1 MAKKTPPINYTSRD
15 FESIKNDLINYAK
28 VYYPETY
35 KDFNEASFGSLLFDM
50 VAYVGDIISFYTDY
64 QVNET
69 FIDSAIETKNILRL
83 AKQLGYKYPG
93 SASSSGICAFY
104 VAVPASAGTPDTTA
118 VPVLKQGTTLSSD
131 SGASF
136 ILNEDIDFSS
146 SDTQVVVGEV
156 DASGTPTSFAY
167 KAYGE
172 VISGQ
177 YETEFLTIGEFEKFM
192 RIKLGAD
199 DITEIVSVFDVD
211 GHEYYEVDYLSQNIV
226 YKSVRNRVSGDKE
239 NAPYILREKVVPRR
253 FTVEHTITGETY
265 LQFGYG
271 SNEQLRSDDFPEP
284 STAVL
289 DMHAKKYYSDSSFDP
304 NLLMKTE
311 KFGIV
316 PPPGAMVVTFRKN
329 STSDVNV
336 AIGAIANISN
346 PILDFPSGIIPSTVV
361 SMRDSIEVS
370 NEEPI
375 TGQTKAITVDELRV
389 RAVDAYASQNRA
401 VTKQDYLSLIYRMP
415 ASFGSIKRAN
425 IVQDK
430 NSFKRNL
437 NLFIISEDENGFL
450 AEASQ
455 SLKENL
461 KTWLNKYKMINDT
474 IDILDGKI
482 ANIGIEFEVVG
493 NLDKSKIEVL
503 TRATN
508 ALKVEYSKSFAFGTP
523 FYVSDVYRVL
533 NELPEVIDTTSV
545 KIVNKRGTG
554 YSTTSYDVSANTT
567 GDKRFIR
574 VPEDVVLEI
583 RYPDQDIIGA
593 VV

>member
-1 MAKKTPPINYTSRD
+1 MAKTPPIKYTSRD
-15 FESIKNDLINYAK
+15 FESIKKDLINYAK

-35 KDFNEASFGSLLFDM
+35 KDFNDASFGSLLFDM
-50 VAYVGDIISFYTDY
+50 VAYVGDIISFYADY

-104 VAVPASAGTPDTTA
+104 VAVPASGNAPDLTA
-118 VPVLKQGTTLSSD
+118 VPVLKKGSALSSD

-136 ILNEDIDFSS
+136 ILNEDVDFSS
-146 SDTQVVVGEV
+146 SNTQIVVAEV
-156 DASGTPTSFAY
+156 DTDGVPTSYAY

-172 VISGQ
+172 VVSGE
-177 YETEFLTIGEFEKFM
+177 YETEFVAIGEFEKFM
-192 RIKLGAD
+192 RLKLGSD

-211 GHEYYEVDYLSQNIV
+211 GHEYFEVDYLSQNIV
-226 YKSVRNRVSGDKE
+226 YKSIRNRTSGDKE
-239 NAPYILREKVVPRR
+239 NAPYILREMTVPRR
-253 FTVEHTITGETY
+253 FTVEHTLDGETY

-271 SNEQLRSDDFPEP
+271 SSDQLRSDDFPEP
-284 STAVL
+284 SSAVL
-289 DMHAKKYYSDSSFDP
+289 NIHAKKYYSDSSFDP

-316 PPPGAMVVTFRKN
+316 PPPGTMVITFRKN
-329 STSDVNV
+329 SITDVNV
-336 AIGAIANISN
+336 AIGAVNKVSS
-346 PILDFPSGIIPSTVV
+346 PILDFPSGIVPTTVTT
-361 SMRDSIEVS
+361 MRDSIEVS
-370 NEEPI
+370 NEELI

-389 RAVDAYASQNRA
+389 RAVDAYAAQNRA

-425 IVQDK
+425 IMQDK

-437 NLFIISEDENGFL
+437 NLFIVSEDENGFL
-450 AEASQ
+450 TEASQ
-455 SLKENL
+455 SLKGNL
-461 KTWLNKYKMINDT
+461 KTWINKYKMINDT
-474 IDILDGKI
+474 VDILDGKI

-493 NLDKSKIEVL
+493 TLDKNKIEVL
-503 TRATN
+503 SKAMT
-508 ALKVEYSKSFAFGTP
+508 ALKTEYSRSFAFGTP
-523 FYVSDVYRVL
+523 FYISDVYRIL
-533 NELPEVIDTTSV
+533 NDLPEVIDTTSV
-545 KIVNKRGTG
+545 KIVNKRGSG

-567 GDKRFIR
+567 GDKRFIK